1 MDKIGVFSVPII
13 IFIIVFIGIL
23 RNQKVFSQFCS
34 GAKEGL
40 KTVLSIA
47 PTLIGLVTA
56 VSMFKASG
64 ALDMLMS
71 FIRPITEFLSIPTEI
86 MPIVLLRPVSGSG
99 TLSMLDI
106 TLKEFGP
113 DSFIGRV
120 ACVLCASTDTT
131 FYAAAVYFGSIGIKN
146 IRHTLSCS
154 IIADIVS
161 AIMSV
166 LTVSLILS

>member
-106 TLKEFGP
+106 TLKDFGP

>member
-1 MDKIGVFSVPII
+1 MYKIGIFAVPII
-13 IFIIVFIGIL
+13 IFVIIFVGLL
-23 RNQKVFSQFCS
+23 RKQKVFSQFSS

-40 KTVLSIA
+40 KTVFSIT

-56 VSMFKASG
+56 VSMFKSSG
-64 ALDMLMS
+64 VLDLLMN
-71 FIRPITEFLSIPTEI
+71 FIEPITDFLGIPKEI

-99 TLSMLDI
+99 TLSMLNV
-106 TLKEFGP
+106 TLKDFGP

-120 ACVLCASTDTT
+120 ASVLCASTDTT

-161 AIMSV
+161 AIMSI

>member
-1 MDKIGVFSVPII
+1 MDKIGIFAVPII
-13 IFIIVFIGIL
+13 IFLIVFIGLL
-23 RNQKVFSQFCS
+23 RKEKVFSQFCS

-40 KTVLSIA
+40 KTVLSIT

-64 ALDMLMS
+64 ALDLLMS
-71 FIRPITEFLSIPTEI
+71 FIRPITEFLRIPTEI

-154 IIADIVS
+154 ITADIVS